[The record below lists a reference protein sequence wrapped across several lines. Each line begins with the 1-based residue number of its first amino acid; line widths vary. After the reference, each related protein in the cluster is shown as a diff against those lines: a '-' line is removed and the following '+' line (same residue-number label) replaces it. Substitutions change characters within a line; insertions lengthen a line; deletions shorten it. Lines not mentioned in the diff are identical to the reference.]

1 MKEIKL
7 FNPNDKPFGRL
18 SNNSYHPITING
30 KNYPTITN
38 YILSNM
44 LSTPIWKQIL
54 QNTEI
59 SGAKGGNNELLKA
72 IDFFINPFIYILI
85 KFCIFWV
92 RLEHLTIMYH
102 FFYGRFKRRV

>member
-30 KNYPTITN
+30 KNYPTVTN

-54 QNTEI
+54 QN
-59 SGAKGGNNELLKA
+59 
-72 IDFFINPFIYILI
+72 
-85 KFCIFWV
+85 
-92 RLEHLTIMYH
+92 
-102 FFYGRFKRRV
+102 